1 MKMSKFQ
8 NTVNNQSVAA
18 LKEMAVALSN
28 DFRDGAD
35 FVFEAVLA
43 RLVEVMPENEFIA
56 FSEAL

>member
-1 MKMSKFQ
+1 MNKFQ
-8 NTVNNQSVAA
+8 NTINGQSVNS

-43 RLVEVMPENEFIA
+43 RLVEVMPEDEFIA

>member
-1 MKMSKFQ
+1 MNKFQ
-8 NTVNNQSVAA
+8 STVNNQSVAA

-28 DFRDGAD
+28 DFRYGAD